1 MKMSRWIRVFVALFV
16 VTSLLALPVAGA
28 WAQVSK
34 GKRIIL
40 SKGSDN
46 GVLMAAANTSVNPG
60 DTLVLS
66 AQNNPYSYVFL
77 GGLKGTKQ
85 KPIVI
90 INQGGQVQLA
100 AGFDVQ
106 SCQYIK
112 ISGSGSKDKFGFAIR
127 KSGGTAFT
135 IHDLTAHLE
144 VERFYVNEAA
154 FGCWIKNEA
163 SCDTAINNWVL
174 NDIAVHDFE
183 MHNIGIEGFYMGST
197 DPNAINR
204 PVTCNGQVQKYR
216 PSRLGNIKIYNG
228 LIDGT
233 GRPGIQLSNASV
245 GMSEIYN
252 NTVMN
257 CGREYNDQQGSGI
270 ALGGYTRAYVHHN
283 RVKNTMTWGI
293 VSLGG
298 SGLIRIENNQVDS
311 SGYLDGR
318 TLPWPQNICIDTRL
332 TQPVDSTKFIIRN
345 NIVSTP
351 GSGTNHIEVWQT
363 VKSYAA
369 GNIICN
375 NTSKGKP
382 ARVKTDPTIKWKDC
396 KGAMV
401 KGSSSE
407 KSLLVYAFVGS
418 AGLLLLV
425 LYVFALKKQKTQLA

>member
-1 MKMSRWIRVFVALFV
+1 MKIKKRIEFKAVFYAFTLFMALIS
-16 VTSLLALPVAGA
+16 VTSF
-28 WAQVSK
+28 AQSSK
-34 GKRIIL
+34 GKRIRL
-40 SKGSDN
+40 NKGGDQ
-46 GVLMAAANTSVNPG
+46 GVMIMAANFPVSPG

-66 AQNNPYSYVFL
+66 AQSNPYSYIYL
-77 GGLKGTKQ
+77 SGLKGTKQ
-85 KPIVI
+85 RPIVV
-90 INQGGQVQLA
+90 INEGGQVQLS

-106 SCQYIK
+106 SCQHLK

-135 IHDLTAHLE
+135 IHDFTAHVE
-144 VERFYVNEAA
+144 IERFYVNEAA

-174 NDIAVHDFE
+174 DDIAVHDYE
-183 MHNIGIEGFYMGST
+183 MRNIGIEGFYMGST

-204 PVTCNGQVQKYR
+204 PVTCNGEVKRYR

-298 SGLIRIENNQVDS
+298 SGLIRIENNRVDS

-318 TLPWPQNICIDTRL
+318 ALPWPQNICIDTRL

-345 NIVSTP
+345 NIVSVP

-369 GNIICN
+369 GSIICN
-375 NTSKGKP
+375 NTSNGKP
-382 ARVKTDPTIKWKDC
+382 ARVKTDPAVKWQDC
-396 KGAMV
+396 KGVVV
-401 KGSSSE
+401 KAGSSN
-407 KSLLVYAFVGS
+407 KSFLVYGFVGG
-418 AGLLLLV
+418 AGLLLLT
-425 LYVFALKKQKTQLA
+425 LYFFALKKQKVQLA